1 MSPSATSMNRQVWA
15 LAWPML
21 LSNITVPLVGLV
33 DSAVVGHLDD
43 PKHLGAVAVG
53 AMLFTTIYWAFGF
66 LRMGTTGL
74 VAKAFGRDNG
84 AQNKTLFAQAGVL
97 ALILGLG
104 MWLLQQP
111 LLTLGLN
118 WMGPEASVHSTAR
131 EYSDI
136 RIFGAPAALFNYVLI
151 GWFVG
156 NQNTRVPLILLTV
169 INLINLVLD
178 LIFVMGFGWGAGGVA
193 AATICAE
200 YSGSILGLYLALRM
214 VKQLEGDLNR
224 EALSHLKG
232 YSELFQVNKYL
243 FVRTAS
249 LLFMFAFF
257 TAQGARLGTDTL
269 SANALLLN
277 FLMLISHALDGFA
290 HAAEAVCGRY
300 AGAGQRDKFYE
311 AVKACTRWS
320 IVFSLLLSLIF
331 VIGGHQILRLMT
343 DIESVLAVADEYL
356 PFIWLLPLIAVWS
369 YLQDGILVGTTQ
381 SKAML
386 KIMLITVFVT
396 FLPVWWFTTDLGNTG
411 LWIAFLAAFVAR
423 AATGFVIFKRFDRD
437 GVWFKA

>member
-1 MSPSATSMNRQVWA
+1 
-15 LAWPML
+15 
-21 LSNITVPLVGLV
+21 
-33 DSAVVGHLDD
+33 
-43 PKHLGAVAVG
+43 
-53 AMLFTTIYWAFGF
+53 
-66 LRMGTTGL
+66 
-74 VAKAFGRDNG
+74 
-84 AQNKTLFAQAGVL
+84 
-97 ALILGLG
+97 
-104 MWLLQQP
+104 
-111 LLTLGLN
+111 
-118 WMGPEASVHSTAR
+118 
-131 EYSDI
+131 
-136 RIFGAPAALFNYVLI
+136 
-151 GWFVG
+151 
-156 NQNTRVPLILLTV
+156 
-169 INLINLVLD
+169 
-178 LIFVMGFGWGAGGVA
+178 
-193 AATICAE
+193 
-200 YSGSILGLYLALRM
+200 
-214 VKQLEGDLNR
+214 
-224 EALSHLKG
+224 
-232 YSELFQVNKYL
+232 
-243 FVRTAS
+243 
-249 LLFMFAFF
+249 MFAFF

-320 IVFSLLLSLIF
+320 IVFALLLSLVF

-343 DIESVLAVADEYL
+343 DIESVLSVADEYL

-386 KIMLITVFVT
+386 KIMFITVFVT

>member
-1 MSPSATSMNRQVWA
+1 
-15 LAWPML
+15 
-21 LSNITVPLVGLV
+21 
-33 DSAVVGHLDD
+33 
-43 PKHLGAVAVG
+43 
-53 AMLFTTIYWAFGF
+53 
-66 LRMGTTGL
+66 
-74 VAKAFGRDNG
+74 
-84 AQNKTLFAQAGVL
+84 
-97 ALILGLG
+97 
-104 MWLLQQP
+104 MWVLQQP

-131 EYSDI
+131 EYADL

-178 LIFVMGFGWGAGGVA
+178 LLFVMGFGWGASGVA

-200 YSGSILGLYLALRM
+200 YSGSILGLFLALKM
-214 VKQLEGDLNR
+214 VRELGGRVNS
-224 EALSHLKG
+224 EALTHLRG
-232 YSELFQVNKYL
+232 YSDLFQVNKYL

-269 SANALLLN
+269 SANAILLN

-320 IVFSLLLSLIF
+320 IIFALLLSLVF
-331 VIGGHQILRLMT
+331 VVGGHQILKMMT
-343 DIESVLAVADEYL
+343 DIESVLEVAYEYL

-396 FLPVWWFTTDLGNTG
+396 FLPVWWITTDMGNTG

-437 GVWFKA
+437 EVWFKA